1 MKRVLICGG
10 GGFIGGAMAI
20 RLKAEGYFVRVA
32 DIKEH
37 EFLDMRNL
45 VDEVLVGDLCD
56 SIFADEVC
64 AGGVDELYQFA
75 ADMGGAGYIFTGE
88 NDANDMHNSSKI
100 NLNMAEMAVK
110 HAIGR
115 VFYSSS
121 ACMYPSTTSWTQI
134 IPTARNLQLI
144 RPLLIPNMAG
154 KSCLVSGFG
163 WLFRVTMA

>member
-75 ADMGGAGYIFTGE
+75 ADMGARAIFSLARTTQ
-88 NDANDMHNSSKI
+88 MSCITPPK
-100 NLNMAEMAVK
+100 LT
-110 HAIGR
+110 
-115 VFYSSS
+115 
-121 ACMYPSTTSWTQI
+121 ST
-134 IPTARNLQLI
+134 
-144 RPLLIPNMAG
+144 
-154 KSCLVSGFG
+154 
-163 WLFRVTMA
+163 WLRWL